1 VALTITKIRDGY
13 MWANDEPGWGIDV
26 DEEKAKKYPWPDS
39 PLRGG
44 WAPLRRADGTIVRQ

>member
-1 VALTITKIRDGY
+1 MALTITKIRDGY

>member
-1 VALTITKIRDGY
+1 MALTITKIRDGY

-26 DEEKAKKYPWPDS
+26 DGEKAKKYPWPDS